1 MIRRSRMFTIVL
13 LALFA
18 AGMVMNSAATASM
31 SLKMALGDIGAVE
44 MADCQDCGA
53 VEDGEDNLLT
63 CDIDCTISFA
73 AHLGQGDSYSPRVA
87 ELGTPPNTND
97 LTGRLSQPDPYP
109 PRLLI

>member
-1 MIRRSRMFTIVL
+1 MFTIAL
-13 LALFA
+13 FALFA
-18 AGMVMNSAATASM
+18 AGLVLNSAAMASM

-53 VEDGEDNLLT
+53 VDDGEDNLLT

-73 AHLGQGDSYSPRVA
+73 AHLGQGDSYSPRIA
-87 ELGTPPNTND
+87 ESGTSPKTNH
-97 LTGRLSQPDPYP
+97 LTGRVGQPDPYP